1 MRKLINIIANLAGT
15 VFGRNDDK
23 LSRSKL
29 VGMYLTCTNHNKSL
43 SVEMQ
48 RTRQRRN
55 GKFSTKRERN

>member
-1 MRKLINIIANLAGT
+1 MRKLINTFTNIAGKL
-15 VFGRNDDK
+15 FGRNDDK

-29 VGMYLTCTNHNKSL
+29 VGMYLTRTNDNKSL

-55 GKFSTKRERN
+55 GKFATKRERN

>member
-1 MRKLINIIANLAGT
+1 MRKLINTIANLIGKL
-15 VFGRNDDK
+15 FGRNDDK

-29 VGMYLTCTNHNKSL
+29 VGMYLTRTNHNKSL

-48 RTRQRRN
+48 LTRQRRN